1 MSIQAANTLR
11 IKPESAS
18 APAAEQGQAILN
30 FLSEEGKVCFTPLEQ
45 TEKAYLAGTKYFRVH
60 LALQS

>member
-1 MSIQAANTLR
+1 VSIQAANTLR

-30 FLSEEGKVCFTPLEQ
+30 FLSEDGKECFTAQEQ
-45 TEKAYLAGTKYFRVH
+45 PQKAYLAETKYFRVH